1 MRVRRAVRAGTIA
14 LVTALAATF
23 TAARAD
29 ETYAVSGRDVFR
41 IGNGEVHSETVY
53 HGVERLAI
61 ARGRGGTTYVAQV
74 EYDKDGDGGKQHDR
88 ASFTSTLLPS
98 GEMRDGPA
106 HDPDYLTIL
115 NQPFAVQLDAA
126 TMRDL
131 QRVKRPVPFDFPSPM
146 TGAPLR
152 GTLRRLA
159 DMRIGTTRAMGIAFT
174 AGGPLHGALP
184 DRPSMALTGSIKM
197 TGTAYYAYDTA
208 RLVALD
214 ATLAIDGS
222 LDDDANRSPVSI
234 VYARSM
240 RASPGA
246 PPRPAGEH
254 SAGRA

>member
-1 MRVRRAVRAGTIA
+1 MTV
-14 LVTALAATF
+14 LVTTV

-29 ETYAVSGRDVFR
+29 DAYTVRGRDLFR

-53 HGVERLAI
+53 RGTEHLSI
-61 ARGRGGTTYVAQV
+61 ARGAAGTTYVARV
-74 EYDKDGDGGKQHDR
+74 VYDKDGDGGKQHSR

-106 HDPDYLTIL
+106 NDPDYLTVL

-131 QRVKRPVPFDFPSPM
+131 LRVKRPVPFDFPSPM

-152 GTLRRLA
+152 GTLRRLPDA
-159 DMRIGTTRAMGIAFT
+159 RVGAATAMGIAFT

-184 DRPSMALTGSIKM
+184 DRPSMALTGTIKM

-214 ATLAIDGS
+214 ATFTIDGN
-222 LDDDANRSPVSI
+222 LDDTPQRPPVSI
-234 VYARSM
+234 LYARSI
-240 RASPGA
+240 R
-246 PPRPAGEH
+246 RV
-254 SAGRA
+254 